1 MNENF
6 YLGLKARIE
15 AGQYTMAEITAE
27 LDKRLGQGRITD
39 ERYAELIALAE
50 TCIDPNYNGNKFPTN
65 YDLSQDVEI
74 SDSIMTG
81 IENFELI
88 MSLHD
93 NSATAVQQ
101 AKMATVFSR
110 VLARSAVGDSYVR
123 MILEGRRTFSSVH
136 PTKQQE
142 VADKLIAMGR
152 EDLIDVPE
160 YLPQEEIDPDFSVN
174 PEEVPAE

>member
-1 MNENF
+1 MKDF
-6 YLGLKARIE
+6 YLVIKAKVE
-15 AGQYTMAEITAE
+15 AGQYKLEDMLSDLQLAYEK
-27 LDKRLGQGRITD
+27 DRITL
-39 ERYAELIALAE
+39 EQHEELVELAKVRVDME
-50 TCIDPNYNGNKFPTN
+50 YEGNKMPTN
-65 YDLSQDVEI
+65 YDLGQDVEI

-93 NSATAVQQ
+93 NSATVAQQ

-110 VLARSAVGDSYVR
+110 VLTRSAIGDSYVR

-174 PEEVPAE
+174 PEEIPVE

>member
-39 ERYAELIALAE
+39 EAYSELLTLAE
-50 TCIDPNYNGNKFPTN
+50 ICIDPNYNGNKMPTK
-65 YDLSQDVEI
+65 YDLEQNVMINDH
-74 SDSIMTG
+74 DLSIVDLYEMV
-81 IENFELI
+81 L
-88 MSLHD
+88 MS
-93 NSATAVQQ
+93 STSTQQ
-101 AKMATVFSR
+101 AKFSSKN
-110 VLARSAVGDSYVR
+110 LAMGRSIANSYVR
-123 MILEGRRTFSSVH
+123 LIIRGTRTFSSV
-136 PTKQQE
+136 PEPMRQE
-142 VADKLIAMGR
+142 VADELIKLGR

-160 YLPQEEIDPDFSVN
+160 YLLQEEIDPGFSVN